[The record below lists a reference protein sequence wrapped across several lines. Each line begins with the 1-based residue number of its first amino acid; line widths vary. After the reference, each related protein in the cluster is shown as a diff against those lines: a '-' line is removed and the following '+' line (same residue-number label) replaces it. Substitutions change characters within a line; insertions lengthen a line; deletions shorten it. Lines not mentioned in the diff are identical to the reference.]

1 MWLPVPVEYKRGHA
15 KETDADRLQLC
26 AQGLCLEEMLAC
38 PVPTGYLYYGET
50 RRREEVPFT
59 NALRA
64 QVEEMLAEMHQYARR
79 GYTPKVK
86 PGKSCS
92 ACSLKEL
99 CLPGLLGKLSPKK
112 YLHTHLEEVA
122 EE

>member
-1 MWLPVPVEYKRGHA
+1 MPA
-15 KETDADRLQLC
+15 
-26 AQGLCLEEMLAC
+26 
-38 PVPTGYLYYGET
+38 GYLYYGET

-59 NALRA
+59 DALRA